1 MLNLQG
7 RLIML
12 FLTKEDMK
20 KVFSMNDA
28 IVAVKEAFS
37 MYSQGKSV
45 VPLRVN
51 INIPKYQGQNLYM
64 PAYVN
69 DLDIGGV
76 KIVSVFPNNIEKGI
90 RSIQATMVLI
100 NEETGEVCS
109 ILDGTYLTQLRTGA
123 AQGAATDILARKD
136 SKVGVLFGSG
146 EQASSQLEAM
156 LTARKLGKVYVF
168 DINKKRAAEFAD
180 KIRNKLTGYDAEI
193 IANSD
198 IDEILPMADVITT
211 VTTSK
216 KPVFDG
222 RLVKEGAHI
231 NGVGSYTPDMQE
243 LDEYLVK
250 RADRVFVDSKETVLS
265 EAGDFI
271 IPMKHGTIG
280 FNRINGEL
288 GEVISGKIPGR
299 QSEKEIT
306 LFKTVGIAVEDVVV
320 AAEIYRR
327 ALSAGLGTKLE

>member
-1 MLNLQG
+1 
-7 RLIML
+7 ML
-12 FLTKEDMK
+12 FLKKEDIK

-28 IVAVKEAFS
+28 IDAIKEAFS

-64 PAYVN
+64 PVYMD
-69 DLDIGGV
+69 DLNIGGI
-76 KIVSVFPNNIEKGI
+76 KIVSVFPGNIEKGI
-90 RSIQATMVLI
+90 NSVQATMVLI
-100 NEETGEVCS
+100 NEETGEVSS

-136 SKVGVLFGSG
+136 SKIGVLFGTG

-156 LTARKLGKVYVF
+156 LIARKLEKVYVF
-168 DINKKRAAEFAD
+168 DINKIRAEEFAD
-180 KIRNKLTGYDAEI
+180 KIQSELIGYNTEI

-198 IDEILPMADVITT
+198 VDKVLPVADIITT

-216 KPVFDG
+216 NPVFDG

-231 NGVGSYTPDMQE
+231 NGIGAYTPDMQE
-243 LDEYLVK
+243 IDEYLVK
-250 RADRVFVDSKETVLS
+250 RADRVFVDSKKAVLS

-271 IPMKHGTIG
+271 IPIKRGIIDS
-280 FNRINGEL
+280 NRINGEL
-288 GEVISGKIPGR
+288 GEVISGGILGR
-299 QSEKEIT
+299 QSDKEIT

-327 ALSAGLGTKLE
+327 ALNAGLGTKLE

>member
-1 MLNLQG
+1 
-7 RLIML
+7 ML
-12 FLTKEDMK
+12 FLTKEDIK

-28 IVAVKEAFS
+28 IGAVKEAFS

-51 INIPKYQGQNLYM
+51 INIPKYQSHTLYM
-64 PAYVN
+64 PAYVD

-76 KIVSVFPNNIEKGI
+76 KIVSVLPSNIEKGRI
-90 RSIQATMVLI
+90 SIKATMVLI

-109 ILDGTYLTQLRTGA
+109 LLDGTYLTQLRTGA

-136 SKVGVLFGSG
+136 SKVGALFGTG
-146 EQASSQLEAM
+146 EQAPSQLEAM
-156 LTARKLGKVYVF
+156 LTVRKLEKVYVF
-168 DINKKRAAEFAD
+168 DINKKRVAEFAD
-180 KIRNKLTGYDAEI
+180 KIQRELTGYDTEI

-198 IDEILPMADVITT
+198 IDKVLPMADVITA

-243 LDEYLVK
+243 LDEYLIK
-250 RADRVFVDSKETVLS
+250 RVDRVFVDSKEAVLS

-271 IPMKHGTIG
+271 IPMKHGIIDS
-280 FNRINGEL
+280 NRINGEL
-288 GEVISGKIPGR
+288 GEVISGKMPGR
-299 QSEKEIT
+299 QSEKEVT

-320 AAEIYRR
+320 AAEVYRK
-327 ALSAGLGTKLE
+327 ALSVGLGTKLE

>member
-90 RSIQATMVLI
+90 RLIQATMVLI
-100 NEETGEVCS
+100 NEKTGEVCS

-216 KPVFDG
+216 KPIFDG

-250 RADRVFVDSKETVLS
+250 RADRVFVDSKEAVLS